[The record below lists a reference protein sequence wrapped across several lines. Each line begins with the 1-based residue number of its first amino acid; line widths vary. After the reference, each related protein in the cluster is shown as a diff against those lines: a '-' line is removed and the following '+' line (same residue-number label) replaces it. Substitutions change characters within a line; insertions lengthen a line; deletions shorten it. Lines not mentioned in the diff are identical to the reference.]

1 MLVFSRKAGEQM
13 WISNTVE
20 LTVLGIHGS
29 TVWLGFAAPP
39 GVEIERAEFQICAAS
54 NGAAPH
60 AVTLAEQDEECQCA
74 TARTPQLQ
82 N

>member
-39 GVEIERAEFQICAAS
+39 GVEIDRAESFVCEDQV
-54 NGAAPH
+54 GVTH
-60 AVTLAEQDEECQCA
+60 DVTLPEQGEECDA
-74 TARTPQLQ
+74 AAAHFPQLQ